1 MSWYNLCT
9 AGVSRCYLQ
18 TLRLCQI
25 AVSVPTSVLPNRLLH
40 NNQAPTAPTTAS
52 APDPAFAAIP
62 VAVAAEAAALVALAP
77 VPLVVAAEA
86 EAAAAA
92 GRVEGCA
99 TPLGQCQWSP
109 WGSQVEAVAAWSWS
123 WSSSS
128 SCECEDVMADA
139 ADPVFDARAGG
150 VVGSGTPAG
159 QCLWCVNDGMVW

>member
-25 AVSVPTSVLPNRLLH
+25 AVSVHTSVLPNRL
-40 NNQAPTAPTTAS
+40 
-52 APDPAFAAIP
+52 
-62 VAVAAEAAALVALAP
+62 AEAAALVALAP

-128 SCECEDVMADA
+128 SCDCEDVMADA